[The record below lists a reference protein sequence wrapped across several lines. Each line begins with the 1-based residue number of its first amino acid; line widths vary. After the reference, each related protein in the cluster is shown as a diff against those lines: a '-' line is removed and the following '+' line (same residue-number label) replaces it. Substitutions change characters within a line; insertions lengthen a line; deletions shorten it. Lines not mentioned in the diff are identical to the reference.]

1 MFDSRAFLCMSV
13 AQSVDTPIRLSNG
26 SYGRVEVYFNGSW
39 GTVCDDSWD
48 INDGNVACRELGYGR
63 ANYVYQSAA
72 FGQGSGPIWM
82 DNVACGGS
90 ERRLSNCLFSGWGT
104 HNCAH
109 SEDASVVCSMEGEVW
124 MSFTPCSCGV

>member
-48 INDGNVACRELGYGR
+48 INDGNVACRELGYER

-72 FGQGSGPIWM
+72 YGEGSGPIWM
-82 DNVACGGS
+82 DDVICGGS

-104 HNCAH
+104 HDCGH
-109 SEDASVVCSMEGEVW
+109 SEDASVVCSMEGETC
-124 MSFTPCSCGV
+124 MSFTPCR